1 MSSIIKIPKFEGGFC
16 MLNKE
21 YSQEEKMSY
30 VEDYKESGMSLSEYA
45 REKGITATTLRGW
58 VRVDRALAF
67 EEIDLKLQ
75 FNEKSN
81 GQSKVNQLIKKK

>member
-1 MSSIIKIPKFEGGFC
+1 
-16 MLNKE
+16 
-21 YSQEEKMSY
+21 
-30 VEDYKESGMSLSEYA
+30 MSLSEYA

>member
-1 MSSIIKIPKFEGGFC
+1 